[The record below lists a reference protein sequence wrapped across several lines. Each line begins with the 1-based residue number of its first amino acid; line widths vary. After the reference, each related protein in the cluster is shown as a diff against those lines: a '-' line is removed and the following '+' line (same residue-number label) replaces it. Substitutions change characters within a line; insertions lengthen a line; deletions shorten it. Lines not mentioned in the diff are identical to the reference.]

1 MFLKFNEMRAH
12 KCLVRSITIGNWLG
26 LDWIDVVST
35 EIVGER
41 LNCEVE
47 VYVHFIWGGAVW
59 RTLLDR
65 RRNEGSQGVGDAAA
79 ARSFYYGGVL
89 PGRGETQL
97 RWSMINIKNYEL

>member
-1 MFLKFNEMRAH
+1 MSTSVLSRGQ
-12 KCLVRSITIGNWLG
+12 SQGNWLG
-26 LDWIDVVST
+26 WIDVST

-41 LNCEVE
+41 LNCGVE

-97 RWSMINIKNYEL
+97 RWSMINIKKYEL